1 MAEAITLRPCPFDL
15 RRGDCLELMKDIP
28 DGSIDMI
35 LCDLPYGV
43 TQNKLDVAIPFDEL
57 WEQYLRIVKPNGAIV
72 LFAQGMFA
80 ARLMNSNPKL
90 WRYNIVWDKVLTSGF
105 LNANKMPLRQHE
117 VICIFYQKQPTYN
130 PQKTR
135 GAKNH
140 SKGAKK
146 ENANNNYG
154 RYEFVDNAEK
164 HGDLKFPTSILTVQ
178 KDHPSKAVHPTQKPV
193 ALLEWLIRTYTDPG
207 ETVLDNCMGS
217 GSTGVACVTTGRR
230 FIGMELNYGY
240 FETANNRIKE
250 AWNRRNEA

>member
-1 MAEAITLRPCPFDL
+1 MADTKLKPCPFDL
-15 RRGDCLELMKDIP
+15 RRGDCLELMKEIQDE
-28 DGSIDMI
+28 SVDMI

-43 TQNKLDVAIPFDEL
+43 TQNKLDVVIPFDKL

-80 ARLMNSNPKL
+80 ARLMNSKPKL
-90 WRYNIVWDKVLTSGF
+90 WRYNIVWDKVLSSGF
-105 LNANKMPLRQHE
+105 LNANKMPLRRHE
-117 VICIFYQKQPTYN
+117 VICVFYQKQPTYN

-154 RYEFVDNAEK
+154 QYGFVDNAEK
-164 HGDLKFPTSILTVQ
+164 HGDLKFPTSILAVQ

-193 ALLEWLIRTYTDPG
+193 ALCELLIRTYTNHG
-207 ETVLDNCMGS
+207 EVVLDNCMGS
-217 GSTGVACVTTGRR
+217 GSTGVACVNTGRR
-230 FIGMELNYGY
+230 FIGMELNDGY
-240 FETANNRIKE
+240 FETANRRIEE
-250 AWNRRNEA
+250 AWNRMATDG